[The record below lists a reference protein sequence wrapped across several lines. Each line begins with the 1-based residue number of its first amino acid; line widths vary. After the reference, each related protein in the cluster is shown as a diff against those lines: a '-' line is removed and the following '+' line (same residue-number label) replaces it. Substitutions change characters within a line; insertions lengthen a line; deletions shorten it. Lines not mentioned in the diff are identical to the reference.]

1 MNIMQSVPKQPEI
14 KDGPGKLYVYTSWRK
29 GKEPTFSSLERR
41 APGAAVG
48 VAGKQMGPGL
58 S

>member
-14 KDGPGKLYVYTSWRK
+14 KHRPGKLYVYTSCRK
-29 GKEPTFSSLERR
+29 GKEAACSCLECR